1 MAERGGDGESAVF
14 AFLSNPYFI
23 GIAGALLWLA
33 LIVLIMVL
41 WYNKWRRGKKN
52 GGITGLSPFI
62 KINDGS
68 VLNRDPLWI
77 DSQLNT
83 AQRNLLMNGHITG
96 NGECTGYSK
105 GVCMEDL
112 CAGTSGYGS
121 QPDIYNQQCMTQQ
134 HGGELPPAYHDIN
147 MQHLMNAHHMNT
159 IQRQQ
164 QHSQHQYAHLCSQQ
178 NLSTF
183 YNGGGSGGTDTTAT
197 SPYATTTLVMAA
209 HARNLHALQQ
219 QSQSARQVCECQR
232 VYKM

>member
-1 MAERGGDGESAVF
+1 VRTHLYRTRIAAPATLAAHNALELAERGGDGESAVF

-96 NGECTGYSK
+96 NGECTSIARA
-105 GVCMEDL
+105 GVWGCVCRHVWLWQSTGHLQPTMH
-112 CAGTSGYGS
+112 GS
-121 QPDIYNQQCMTQQ
+121 TTC
-134 HGGELPPAYHDIN
+134 
-147 MQHLMNAHHMNT
+147 
-159 IQRQQ
+159 RR
-164 QHSQHQYAHLCSQQ
+164 
-178 NLSTF
+178 
-183 YNGGGSGGTDTTAT
+183 TAT
-197 SPYATTTLVMAA
+197 FIP
-209 HARNLHALQQ
+209 
-219 QSQSARQVCECQR
+219 
-232 VYKM
+232 